1 MKSFDK
7 LVNKILLTESPILS
21 DSELSINLDNE
32 QTNKQAINDCFEN
45 GKQVKNFEKYKVY
58 KIKNNNFRYFCF
70 IENNVVEGYVEFF
83 IDDQNVYSKRVLQ
96 RKSANNKGLLRRAFL
111 NYFSHLFSDVILDKI
126 ANNYG
131 KQFFKKL
138 MKEANDTGFKTT
150 IVDEKTKSEAFYEDK
165 NFEQY
170 WSSKTIINDR
180 TVGYY
185 DLLFKIYYK

>member
-1 MKSFDK
+1 MKNFDE

-58 KIKNNNFRYFCF
+58 EIKNNNFRYFCF

-96 RKSANNKGLLRRAFL
+96 RKSGNNKGLLRRAFL

-138 MKEANDTGFKTT
+138 MKEANATGFKTT
-150 IVDEKTKSEAFYEDK
+150 IVDEKAKCEALYEDK

-170 WSSKTIINDR
+170 WSSKTIVDGR